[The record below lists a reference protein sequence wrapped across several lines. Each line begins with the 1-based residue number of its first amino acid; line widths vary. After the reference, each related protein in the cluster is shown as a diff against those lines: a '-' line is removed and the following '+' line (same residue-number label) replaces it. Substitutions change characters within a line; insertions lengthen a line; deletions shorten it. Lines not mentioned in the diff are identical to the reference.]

1 MKVKLVGIDENMHA
15 ELCKLFHKCKA
26 IASLILDKP
35 VLSEKEQNVAND
47 ISNFLCSVL
56 ICDVYSRKAPD
67 YTNIALYEQLKMLKK
82 DVKKNPPASTRRR
95 YLCKRGKRNFR
106 RPGKSVCRPGR
117 FTKKLILFFKIYT
130 YRERI

>member
-82 DVKKNPPASTRRR
+82 NVKK
-95 YLCKRGKRNFR
+95 
-106 RPGKSVCRPGR
+106 
-117 FTKKLILFFKIYT
+117 ILQRAPEEDICANEENEIFADLENLYADLEDLLKN
-130 YRERI
+130 

>member
-26 IASLILDKP
+26 IASLILDEP

-67 YTNIALYEQLKMLKK
+67 YTGIALYDQLKMRKRMLKK
-82 DVKKNPPASTRRR
+82 SSREHQKKI
-95 YLCKRGKRNFR
+95 
-106 RPGKSVCRPGR
+106 SVQ
-117 FTKKLILFFKIYT
+117 TKKTKFSQTWKICMQTWKIY
-130 YRERI
+130 

>member
-1 MKVKLVGIDENMHA
+1 MWCQAFNTILSS
-15 ELCKLFHKCKA
+15 LA

-82 DVKKNPPASTRRR
+82 DVKK
-95 YLCKRGKRNFR
+95 
-106 RPGKSVCRPGR
+106 
-117 FTKKLILFFKIYT
+117 ILQRAPEEDICANEENEIFADLENLYADLEDLLKN
-130 YRERI
+130 

>member
-26 IASLILDKP
+26 IASLILDEP

-82 DVKKNPPASTRRR
+82 DVKKNPPASARRR
-95 YLCKRGKRNFR
+95 YLCKRRKRNFR
-106 RPGKSVCRPGR
+106 RPGKSVCRPG
-117 FTKKLILFFKIYT
+117 
-130 YRERI
+130 